1 MGIEAGAFLSESSE
15 SMEPKI
21 LIHIILILLV
31 AWVLGDLFQRLRL
44 PRLLGELVAGLI
56 LGPPILGWVQPREAL
71 TVLSDLG
78 IFFLMFYSGMEMD
91 PRELLEH
98 FWICLAVALG
108 GFVLPFAAGYG
119 VAVFFGATTFQA
131 LFMAMGLSVT
141 ALAVQARVLQDLEIQ
156 HTKVGHIIIGAAIV
170 DDILALVTFSVLTG
184 LAKTGQVDPV
194 NIAILLLE
202 VGAFFGGTILAGQFV
217 LPHLTR
223 RLKDREAKGFTFAL
237 LAALIMGYLA
247 EAVGLHLIIGAFLAG
262 QFVRKEVVEP
272 DLYRRL
278 HDRFFNII
286 YGFLGPIFFVSLSFF
301 VELALPRQDWGF
313 LAAVVAV
320 AVVGK
325 VAGCGLPVLLF
336 RRDWRE
342 ALVIGLGMNGRGA
355 VELIVAK
362 SVLLLSIPLLAQGVI
377 QQPLL
382 TDSQFTILVLMAFV
396 TTLIAPVSLRLAVPR
411 VCGGSDRDFCHLWR
425 NS

>member
-1 MGIEAGAFLSESSE
+1 MRRAARGFLNE

-21 LIHIILILLV
+21 IINIILILLV
-31 AWVLGDLFQRLRL
+31 AWLLGDLFQRLRL

-56 LGPPILGWVQPREAL
+56 LGPPLLGWVQPREAL
-71 TVLSDLG
+71 TVLADLG

-98 FWICLAVALG
+98 FWVCLAVAVG

-119 VAVFFGATTFQA
+119 VAVLFGATTFQA

-141 ALAVQARVLQDLEIQ
+141 ALAVQARVLQDMEIQ
-156 HTKVGHIIIGAAIV
+156 HSKVGHIIIGAAIV
-170 DDILALVTFSVLTG
+170 DDILALVAFSVLTG

-202 VGAFFGGTILAGQFV
+202 VGAFFGGTILVGHFV

-247 EAVGLHLIIGAFLAG
+247 EVVGLHLIIGAFLAG

-301 VELALPRQDWGF
+301 VKLDLPRQDWGF

-325 VAGCGLPVLLF
+325 VAGCGLPVLFF
-336 RRDWRE
+336 RWNWRE
-342 ALVIGLGMNGRGA
+342 ALIIGLGMNGRGA

-362 SVLLLSIPLLAQGVI
+362 SVVLLSLPLLAQGVI
-377 QQPLL
+377 QHPLL
-382 TDSQFTILVLMAFV
+382 TDSQFTILVLMAFI

-411 VCGGSDRDFCHLWR
+411 VCAGSDRDFCQLWR
-425 NS
+425 ES